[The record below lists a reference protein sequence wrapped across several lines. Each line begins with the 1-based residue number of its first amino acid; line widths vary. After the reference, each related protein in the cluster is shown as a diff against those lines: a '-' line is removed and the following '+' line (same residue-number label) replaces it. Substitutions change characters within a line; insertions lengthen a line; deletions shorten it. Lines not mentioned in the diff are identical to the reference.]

1 MSLSANIYKL
11 YIIKTAKWFM
21 LIMPIIALFYID
33 NGLDT
38 LAVMQ
43 LQAIYSIAIVVLEIP
58 SGYFADMWG
67 RKTTL
72 IIGAILGFLGFV
84 IYSFSYG
91 FWGFLFAEITLGIGQ
106 SFISGSDSALLY
118 DSLKQMKRE
127 DQYVKFEGRVLS
139 LGNFAETIAAF
150 IGGALAEISL
160 RTPFIAQTAIAFIA
174 IPAAITLVEPT
185 REKTSK
191 KNAISKVLSILKLS
205 LIIDKDLRINI
216 LYSGIVGSATLSMA
230 WLVQI
235 YMKDVYKLSEFNIG
249 IYWGV
254 LNLIVGLSTLVA
266 YKIDKKLSQLIILFF
281 IAISVSLSYIGLGY
295 INSLY
300 GVGFL
305 VLFYFARGIATPLLK
320 DYINRLTTSDIRATV
335 LSIRNFIIR
344 IFFSILGP
352 IYGWY
357 ADVFSISQTFVLAG
371 IIYLILSIFV
381 IAAFSVRYFKS
392 KNS

>member
-1 MSLSANIYKL
+1 MSISANIYKL

-21 LIMPIIALFYID
+21 LIMPIIALFYLD

-118 DSLKQMKRE
+118 DSLKEMKRE

-150 IGGALAEISL
+150 TGGALAEISL

-174 IPAAITLVEPT
+174 IPAAITLVEPE
-185 REKTSK
+185 RIKTSK
-191 KNAISKVLSILKLS
+191 KNAIKNVLSILKLS
-205 LIIDKDLRINI
+205 LITNKDLRINI
-216 LYSGIVGSATLSMA
+216 LYSGIIGSATLS
-230 WLVQI
+230 WL
-235 YMKDVYKLSEFNIG
+235 G
-249 IYWGV
+249 
-254 LNLIVGLSTLVA
+254 
-266 YKIDKKLSQLIILFF
+266 
-281 IAISVSLSYIGLGY
+281 
-295 INSLY
+295 
-300 GVGFL
+300 
-305 VLFYFARGIATPLLK
+305 
-320 DYINRLTTSDIRATV
+320 
-335 LSIRNFIIR
+335 
-344 IFFSILGP
+344 
-352 IYGWY
+352 
-357 ADVFSISQTFVLAG
+357 
-371 IIYLILSIFV
+371 
-381 IAAFSVRYFKS
+381 
-392 KNS
+392 